1 MLWKMTSRLPLGV
14 FKTKSYLY
22 AAVTLSNTRGLM
34 LFVRPKT
41 HTIEYKLTPVFTTY
55 QNEGSVQIA
64 PAAYGMHFYPWV
76 HITNFRR
83 IPV

>member
-41 HTIEYKLTPVFTTY
+41 HTIEYRGFFFFFGETF
-55 QNEGSVQIA
+55 SVCLMLLIL
-64 PAAYGMHFYPWV
+64 PNTHSRSKNKSSKN
-76 HITNFRR
+76 TNK
-83 IPV
+83 